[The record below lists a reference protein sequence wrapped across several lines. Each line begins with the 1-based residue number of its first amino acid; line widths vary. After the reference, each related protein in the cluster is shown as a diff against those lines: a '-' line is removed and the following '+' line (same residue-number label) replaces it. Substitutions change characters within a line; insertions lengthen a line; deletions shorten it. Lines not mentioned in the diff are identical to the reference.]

1 MDASPAPEPASLL
14 GAEDIG
20 RRVDALAARIA
31 PVVDDNVVAVAL
43 LTGGLW
49 FAADLTRALA
59 RLGRHVRFDAVWL
72 ASYGDDH
79 ASSGRCQVRAGLQR
93 PVQDRQVLIIDDVFD
108 SGLSLVESRRY
119 MQEAGARDILTAVF
133 ARKPWP
139 TPRPVEPDF
148 VAWEAP
154 ARYLVGYGMDDAGA
168 WRGLPYIG
176 ALD

>member
-1 MDASPAPEPASLL
+1 MTPDVLL
-14 GAEDIG
+14 TADEVADRVEQLAKVIAT
-20 RRVDALAARIA
+20 RVDE
-31 PVVDDNVVAVAL
+31 DTVAVAL

-59 RLGRHVRFDAVWL
+59 RAGLHLPFDALWL
-72 ASYGDDH
+72 SSYREGRT
-79 ASSGRCQVRAGLQR
+79 SSGRCEVRAGLQR
-93 PVQDRQVLIIDDVFD
+93 PVAGRRVLLIDDVLD
-108 SGLSLVESRRY
+108 SGLSLSEGVRILKG
-119 MQEAGARDILTAVF
+119 AGAGETLSAVF

-139 TPRPVEPDF
+139 EPRAVQPDF

-154 ARYLVGYGMDDAGA
+154 PRFLVGYGMDAAGD